1 MGQTSTVC
9 LTFRIIWK
17 VFLEKMFVPEPV
29 ITLAIT
35 PNKQEDSDRLSKAL
49 NRFQR
54 EDPTFRLSIDPES
67 GATLISGMGELHL
80 EIYLERIQWE
90 YNAEVYVGNPPVA
103 YRETIG
109 QQATFDYRFK
119 KQSLARLGILQSCV
133 DAKRLVL
140 RHRSLLV

>member
-1 MGQTSTVC
+1 LNTYFKRQLGQTSTVC

-35 PNKQEDSDRLSKAL
+35 PKKQEDSDRLSKAL

-67 GATLISGMGELHL
+67 GATLISGMGELQL
-80 EIYLERIQWE
+80 EIYL
-90 YNAEVYVGNPPVA
+90 
-103 YRETIG
+103 
-109 QQATFDYRFK
+109 
-119 KQSLARLGILQSCV
+119 
-133 DAKRLVL
+133 
-140 RHRSLLV
+140 